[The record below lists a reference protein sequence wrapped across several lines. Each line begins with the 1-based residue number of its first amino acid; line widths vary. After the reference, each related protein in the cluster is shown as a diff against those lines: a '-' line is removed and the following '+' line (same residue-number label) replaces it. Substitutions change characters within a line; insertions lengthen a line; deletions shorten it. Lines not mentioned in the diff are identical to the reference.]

1 MLCHARRLEES
12 SILRLPIAL
21 PAQEQGLSGAV
32 AIWQH
37 IGHSPD
43 NHAIISRCPVRGRG
57 CACHTNPHTTD
68 PSGPRRRDRNP
79 YPTHLGEPKIMA
91 IKNRLHRSELAVPG
105 SNKRMLEKAPLSGAD
120 VVFLDLEDA
129 VAPDDKI
136 QARENIIEALKT
148 YDWSRCAVS
157 IRINGLDT
165 HYAYRDLVD
174 IVETCGDRLDTILIP
189 KVGSPSDVYFVSTLL
204 SQIESSKG
212 LKPIN
217 IHVLI
222 ETAMG
227 MANVEEIARCCPE
240 RMEAMVFGVADY
252 AASVRART
260 TQIGGANP
268 DYGMLTDPDDQNLR
282 AYHWG
287 DQWHYA
293 ISRMAAACRA
303 YGLRPID
310 GPFGDFSDPE
320 GYKTAARRAAA
331 LGCEGKW
338 AIHPSQ
344 VELAN
349 EVFTPTSAEV
359 NRAKRILIEMDNAAR
374 EGKGAVSL
382 DGRLIDAASIRMAEN
397 VVRQIEQIEARM
409 SH

>member
-1 MLCHARRLEES
+1 
-12 SILRLPIAL
+12 
-21 PAQEQGLSGAV
+21 
-32 AIWQH
+32 
-37 IGHSPD
+37 
-43 NHAIISRCPVRGRG
+43 
-57 CACHTNPHTTD
+57 
-68 PSGPRRRDRNP
+68 
-79 YPTHLGEPKIMA
+79 MA

-105 SNKRMLEKAPLSGAD
+105 SNPRMLEKAPTAGAD
-120 VVFLDLEDA
+120 IVFLDLEDA
-129 VAPDDKI
+129 VAPDDKE
-136 QARENIIEALKT
+136 QARSNIIHALKT
-148 YDWSRCAVS
+148 YDWSSCAVS
-157 IRINGLDT
+157 IRMNGLDT

-174 IVETCGDRLDTILIP
+174 IVEACGDQLDTILIP
-189 KVGSPSDVYFVSTLL
+189 KVGCAADVYFVATMLT
-204 SQIESSKG
+204 QIEASKG
-212 LKPIN
+212 FKPIN

-227 MANVEEIARCCPE
+227 MANVEEIAKTCPE

-268 DYGMLTDPDDQNLR
+268 DYGMLTDPDASGER
-282 AYHWG
+282 SYHWG

-320 GYKTAARRAAA
+320 GYKVAARRAAA

-344 VELAN
+344 VALAN
-349 EVFTPTSAEV
+349 AVFTPTEQEV
-359 NRAKRILIEMDNAAR
+359 DRARRILIEMEKAAK

-397 VVRQIEQIEARM
+397 VVKQIEQIE
-409 SH
+409 SFKG